1 MAAWI
6 FLRTSLLVT
15 CSLYE
20 MFNNLR
26 LHLIAKVCVHFSNS
40 AVKVHDSQAYR
51 NMEMTRERI
60 SFTFDL
66 GNMLLSLQMGF
77 SFVRVAVAG
86 LCNPW
91 KNLWLGAIICNNS
104 QWYIKLFTIPNF
116 CIFTFISLCMPLA
129 LFVITLVF
137 LALISILYLVQV
149 FRDFLLGLS
158 SSCSSSARASM
169 WSANRILVIFLPPMI
184 LTFPS
189 CSSRASDLIRSR

>member
-60 SFTFDL
+60 NFTFDL
-66 GNMLLSLQMGF
+66 GNMLLFLQMGF
-77 SFVRVAVAG
+77 SFGRVAVA
-86 LCNPW
+86 C
-91 KNLWLGAIICNNS
+91 
-104 QWYIKLFTIPNF
+104 
-116 CIFTFISLCMPLA
+116 
-129 LFVITLVF
+129 
-137 LALISILYLVQV
+137 SILERISGLEPSSETSLNGT
-149 FRDFLLGLS
+149 FCFLQYPTSAFLPLSLSVCHWRCLS
-158 SSCSSSARASM
+158 SVWSS
-169 WSANRILVIFLPPMI
+169 WH
-184 LTFPS
+184 
-189 CSSRASDLIRSR
+189 